1 VQKTLNGQDFFDSL
15 KLLPLCYTIFETFSN
30 IQVQGGIDFSEAV
43 FDEASGM

>member
-1 VQKTLNGQDFFDSL
+1 MRLWCIKLLNGQDFFDSL
-15 KLLPLCYTIFETFSN
+15 KLFFSN